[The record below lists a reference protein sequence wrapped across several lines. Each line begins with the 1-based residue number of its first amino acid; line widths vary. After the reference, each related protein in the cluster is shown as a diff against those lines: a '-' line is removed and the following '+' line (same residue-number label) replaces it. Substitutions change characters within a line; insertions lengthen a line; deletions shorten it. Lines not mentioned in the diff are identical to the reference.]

1 MNEATQAVIEISNE
15 KWITLREWAY
25 VIAMKRILEA
35 MKVRGW

>member
-1 MNEATQAVIEISNE
+1 MTQATTAVIAISSE

>member
-1 MNEATQAVIEISNE
+1 MNEATTAVIEISEE
-15 KWITLREWAY
+15 KWITLREGAY